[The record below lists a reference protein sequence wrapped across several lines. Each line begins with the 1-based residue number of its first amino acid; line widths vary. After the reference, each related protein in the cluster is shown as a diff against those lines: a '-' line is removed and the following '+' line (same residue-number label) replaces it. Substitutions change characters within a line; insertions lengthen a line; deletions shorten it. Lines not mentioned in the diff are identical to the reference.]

1 MTSRWTPL
9 FDEVAPAYDEVV
21 PFFATFGEHLAHHCG
36 LRPGQRVLDVATGR
50 GALALPAARA
60 VGTSGEV
67 VAVDAAPRM
76 VELLRAAAP
85 DNVTAHVMDAERLT
99 LTDAS
104 FDAVVCGFALHLF
117 THPDRALT
125 GIHRVL
131 RPGGT
136 FAFSTIGAPYVPG
149 PWDFYGE
156 LLGEFS
162 ALIAEPYPAHPHD
175 ELADLC
181 RQAGFTGVTS
191 VVDEVRLELP
201 DAEAFWAWHQ
211 SHGAA
216 SFVEGLPPAA
226 REEFRR
232 RLLAGVEELR
242 RSQGRIVLDRSAL
255 FYRMTA

>member
-1 MTSRWTPL
+1 MTSRWTAL

-21 PFFATFGEHLAHHCG
+21 PFFATFGEHLVRHCD
-36 LRPGQRVLDVATGR
+36 LRPGQRVLDVAAGR
-50 GALALPAARA
+50 GALAVPAARA
-60 VGTSGEV
+60 VGASGEV

-76 VELLRAAAP
+76 VELLRATAPANVAAY
-85 DNVTAHVMDAERLT
+85 VMDAERLT
-99 LTDAS
+99 LADAS
-104 FDAVVCGFALHLF
+104 FDTVLCGFALHLF
-117 THPDRALT
+117 TNPDRALA

-131 RPGGT
+131 RRGGT
-136 FAFSTIGAPYVPG
+136 FAFSTVGAPYVPG

-162 ALIAEPYPAHPHD
+162 ALIDDPYPARQHD

-191 VVDEVRLELP
+191 VVDEVRLELR
-201 DAEAFWAWHQ
+201 DAAAFWDWHQ

-216 SFVEGLPPAA
+216 SFVEGLSPAA
-226 REEFRR
+226 REQFRR

-242 RSQGRIVLDRSAL
+242 RAEGRIMLDRSAL